1 LVSNFCIR
9 SNFPDRSCS
18 PLFIYLCCPCSAFL
32 SCLKA
37 PDYTHSVISVDSSSV
52 FLFFIRLFIEKR
64 TALSFSPRHISVCLQ
79 LARSV
84 FVASG
89 SLSFSRSAE
98 KRFQMLE
105 NENTTPAA
113 DVDWRKTEGA
123 RRNRSGVA
131 AWKLARCS
139 TCFRCPAVS
148 FAWDD
153 DKPQSLAPSGFV

>member
-1 LVSNFCIR
+1 VIFPILFSLVYLSLLSLQCL
-9 SNFPDRSCS
+9 
-18 PLFIYLCCPCSAFL
+18 PLLPQGTRLHSFIWFRLVLPVSF
-32 SCLKA
+32 
-37 PDYTHSVISVDSSSV
+37 
-52 FLFFIRLFIEKR
+52 FFFIRLFIEKR
-64 TALSFSPRHISVCLQ
+64 TALSFSPRRISVCLQ

-105 NENTTPAA
+105 NENATPAA
-113 DVDWRKTEGA
+113 DVDRRKTGGA

-139 TCFRCPAVS
+139 TCFRCPVVS